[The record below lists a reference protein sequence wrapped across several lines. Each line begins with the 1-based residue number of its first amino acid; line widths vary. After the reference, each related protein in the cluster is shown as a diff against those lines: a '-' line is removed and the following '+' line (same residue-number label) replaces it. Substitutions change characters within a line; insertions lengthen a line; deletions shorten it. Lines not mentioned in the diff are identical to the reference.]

1 MFLDLDFFSEHA
13 IYVKV
18 CDLSQTVPKIVQS
31 LVINCKEDLVH
42 SELVVKAMSCFRI
55 FSLTTLNLVPLPTSG
70 NDVFFFFFK
79 SFKHTDFVLTAISER
94 EKSFL
99 KGYLDDICRSHIFL
113 RSPSGISLIS
123 QK

>member
-79 SFKHTDFVLTAISER
+79 VF
-94 EKSFL
+94 
-99 KGYLDDICRSHIFL
+99 
-113 RSPSGISLIS
+113 
-123 QK
+123 